1 VADDAELAALRSILT
16 GVAWAVETTIVANG
30 GFDPKPGSQA
40 AAEIA
45 DEGPYVAR
53 SKTPVLDAHSVALM
67 RLASATEHFT
77 AIARLLEDPPVAAYG
92 PASLARTA
100 LENSAR
106 AWRAFDPA
114 LDLRTRIGRG
124 RTDFVVNLKEV
135 LWALDAIEQIGTPQ
149 ELAEN
154 KEVRDKTS
162 GILTDI
168 IDDSDRIGLTPVRN
182 KKGEVIG
189 IVEAAIGPTAAI
201 AEQLGPMGR
210 LAYNDLSAVAHGTL
224 FGLVGRLEEVGRM
237 ATMRGVK
244 LMTPSVN
251 MPNLRN
257 AIAISL
263 LSYREA
269 TDRRMTLYGWDMTD
283 WNAWKTGSAR
293 VLSPILRGAGPKPRT
308 NP

>member
-1 VADDAELAALRSILT
+1 MPEDAELAVLRSILT
-16 GVAWAVETTIVANG
+16 SVAEAVGTTIRANG
-30 GFDPKPGSQA
+30 GFDPNPGSPA

-45 DEGPYVAR
+45 AEGPFVAR

-67 RLASATEHFT
+67 RLTSATEHFT

-114 LDLRTRIGRG
+114 LDLRARIGRG
-124 RTDFVVNLKEV
+124 RTDFIVNLKEV
-135 LWALDAIEQIGTPQ
+135 LRALDAIEKIGTPR

-154 KEVRDKTS
+154 KKMRDKTE
-162 GILTDI
+162 GILNAI
-168 IDDSDRIGLTPVRN
+168 VDDSDRIGLTPVRN

-189 IVEAAIGPTAAI
+189 IVEAAMGPTAAI

-224 FGLVGRLEEVGRM
+224 FGLVGRLEEVVGVPAM
-237 ATMRGVK
+237 QGVK

-251 MPNLRN
+251 MSNLRN
-257 AIAISL
+257 AIAITL
-263 LSYREA
+263 LAYQEA
-269 TDRRMTLYGWDMTD
+269 TERRMSLYGWDMTA
-283 WNAWKTGSAR
+283 WNAWKIKTAQ
-293 VLSPILRGAGPKPRT
+293 VLAPLVRGAGAPQAG